1 MDFRD
6 TPDEAAFRQ
15 DLRAWLAD
23 NLPEGW
29 GTAAYDEPQGPERVA
44 FLKEWSRRLFR
55 NRASAFR
62 ISLRLPALSCGGRR
76 CGRPPSTDR
85 VS

>member
-29 GTAAYDEPQGPERVA
+29 GTAAYHEPQGPERVA
-44 FLKEWSRRLFR
+44 FLKDWSRRLFD
-55 NRASAFR
+55 AGYIGLTWPKAYGGHEAPLEQQVEKTR
-62 ISLRLPALSCGGRR
+62 ILL
-76 CGRPPSTDR
+76 
-85 VS
+85 